1 MVRSSDVQSDQVG
14 LSLSHIAVCLFE
26 PPDFRQAAI
35 AVRVAVVGL
44 DDGMARLDALKPVM
58 RRLVLEQPPSRAA
71 IWSVRMAL
79 FAVVVTLYGTLLVR
93 SGQQGL
99 PGLAALGSGFV
110 LAALSIL
117 VALVGGV
124 MIWNHGL
131 KGVGRVSVA
140 IMLCLG
146 VLAAPATM
154 LLQLARLPALSD
166 ITTDIDDPPAFSR
179 SRAAL
184 AARGGLVPPERPR
197 ESRQPQREAYQ
208 RIIPIITELPA
219 EEAFDTALTAAR
231 DMGWQ
236 VIEGTVP
243 GGRTGAGRIDAI
255 ATTRILRFADD
266 VTIRIRPRVDG
277 SRIDVRSVSRLGR
290 HDLGT
295 NARRIQSFRDE
306 VHLLLAR

>member
-1 MVRSSDVQSDQVG
+1 
-14 LSLSHIAVCLFE
+14 
-26 PPDFRQAAI
+26 
-35 AVRVAVVGL
+35 
-44 DDGMARLDALKPVM
+44 M

-71 IWSVRMAL
+71 IWSVRIAL

-93 SGQQGL
+93 GGQHGL
-99 PGLAALGSGFV
+99 PGLAALGSGFA
-110 LAALSIL
+110 LAALTVL

-131 KGVGRVSVA
+131 KGARRVSLA
-140 IMLCLG
+140 IALG
-146 VLAAPATM
+146 IAVLTAPATM
-154 LLQLARLPALSD
+154 LVQLARLPALND

-184 AARGGLVPPERPR
+184 AARGGLVPAERPR
-197 ESRQPQREAYQ
+197 ESRLPQREAYQ

-219 EEAFDTALTAAR
+219 EEAFQIALTAAR
-231 DMGWQ
+231 NMGWQ

-266 VTIRIRPRVDG
+266 VTIRIRPRVGG
-277 SRIDVRSVSRLGR
+277 SRIDVRSVSRQGR

-295 NARRIQSFRDE
+295 NARRIQSFGDE
-306 VHLLLAR
+306 VQLLLAR

>member
-1 MVRSSDVQSDQVG
+1 
-14 LSLSHIAVCLFE
+14 
-26 PPDFRQAAI
+26 
-35 AVRVAVVGL
+35 
-44 DDGMARLDALKPVM
+44 M

-71 IWSVRMAL
+71 IWSVRIAL
-79 FAVVVTLYGTLLVR
+79 FAVVVTVYGALLVR
-93 SGQQGL
+93 GGQQGL
-99 PGLAALGSGFV
+99 PGLAALGSGFA
-110 LAALSIL
+110 LALLTVL
-117 VALVGGV
+117 VALIGGV

-131 KGVGRVSVA
+131 KGVGRVSLA
-140 IMLCLG
+140 IALGLG
-146 VLAAPATM
+146 VLTTPAAM
-154 LLQLARLPALSD
+154 LVQLARLPTLND

-184 AARGGLVPPERPR
+184 AARGGLVPAERPR
-197 ESRQPQREAYQ
+197 DSRLPQREAYQ

-219 EEAFDTALTAAR
+219 EEAFEIALKAAR
-231 DMGWQ
+231 NMGWQ

-295 NARRIQSFRDE
+295 NAARIQAFSDE
-306 VHLLLAR
+306 VQLLMSR